1 MMLESHQG
9 SSNEIGTPS
18 EKEKLFPLDFHRVMM
33 VGFHWV
39 SMEDEWQRSLLWLR
53 HDQTAVWCPGLPW
66 SEDSGSGM
74 FITENHASGDSRNE
88 VIQITS
94 FFIKDRE
101 STSVTTNEEQSITL
115 IICKL
120 KDIDLFFE

>member
-1 MMLESHQG
+1 
-9 SSNEIGTPS
+9 
-18 EKEKLFPLDFHRVMM
+18 
-33 VGFHWV
+33 
-39 SMEDEWQRSLLWLR
+39 
-53 HDQTAVWCPGLPW
+53 
-66 SEDSGSGM
+66 M